1 MFVLKLFVIQ
11 ISLYSVLIVYFN
23 YIFLY
28 FEQNKVKQYM
38 YILIILRLF
47 ERKAN
52 FALSYVI
59 E

>member
-1 MFVLKLFVIQ
+1 MLVLKLFGIQ
-11 ISLYSVLIVYFN
+11 ISLHYILMVYFN

-28 FEQNKVKQYM
+28 FEQNKGKQYM

-52 FALSYVI
+52 FALS
-59 E
+59 